1 MVWFSVLHS
10 ILFVPLSEKLTN
22 FCKVID
28 FVQQNEYANPQELL
42 LKKHRYPDIPIQE
55 AALQIQARQ
64 KAKNKLPSWF
74 SVPAI
79 CYPSL
84 LSLEQCSSEST
95 ALFKAQLLS
104 GNTLMDL
111 TGGMGVDTAAF
122 SQRFENVFY
131 IEQNPEL
138 CEVTRYNFEQ
148 LGITNVQYI
157 ATTSEIWLSN
167 LTQQVDWIYLD
178 PARRDNVGG
187 KLVRL
192 QECEPDIVGLKDV
205 LFNKSSHILLK
216 ASPML
221 DIDLAIREL
230 KHIVKVYIVAVENEV
245 KELLFH
251 LEKTTEKEPEIEAI
265 NLSKHGKVISSF
277 QFYRG
282 NEGYAQ
288 ISFTLPQDYLYEP
301 NSAVLKAGAFKSIA
315 STFSLNKLH
324 SNSHLYTSESLQT
337 DFPGRI
343 FKIMAVC
350 KLDKKELQ
358 SFLPEGKANISVRNF
373 PMSVEDIRKKTGIR
387 DGGNIYLFATTD
399 CQNRKIVLVCEKIDI
414 TIQE

>member
-1 MVWFSVLHS
+1 MVWFSVLDI
-10 ILFVPLSEKLTN
+10 ILPVPLSEKLTN
-22 FCKVID
+22 FSKVID
-28 FVQQNEYANPQELL
+28 FVQQHEYANPQDLL
-42 LKKHRYPDIPIQE
+42 LKKHRYPDIPVQE

-74 SVPAI
+74 SIPTI

-104 GNTLMDL
+104 GHILVDL

-122 SQRFENVFY
+122 SKQFAQVFY

-138 CEVTRYNFEQ
+138 CEVTQYNFEQ
-148 LGITNVQYI
+148 LGITNVQHI
-157 ATTSEIWLSN
+157 SATSETWLSSFS
-167 LTQQVDWIYLD
+167 QHVDWIYID
-178 PARRDNVGG
+178 PARRNDAGG
-187 KLVRL
+187 KVVRL
-192 QECEPDIVGLKDV
+192 QDCVPDILGLKDI
-205 LFNKSSHILLK
+205 LFGKASHLLLK

-221 DIDLAIREL
+221 DIDLAINEL
-230 KHIVKVYIVAVENEV
+230 KNVVKVYVVAVENEV

-251 LEKTTEKEPEIEAI
+251 LVKAFNGEPEIETV
-265 NLSKHGKVISSF
+265 NLNKSGSTVSLF
-277 QFYRG
+277 QFYRSHEG
-282 NEGYAQ
+282 NSEV
-288 ISFTLPQDYLYEP
+288 SFTLPQTYLYEP
-301 NSAVLKAGAFKSIA
+301 NAAVLKAGAFRCIA

-324 SNSHLYTSESLQT
+324 SNSHLYTSESLHT

-358 SFLPEGKANISVRNF
+358 SFLPDGKANISVRNF

-387 DGGNIYLFATTD
+387 DGGEQYLFATTD
-399 CQNRKIVLVCEKIDI
+399 CQNRKIILVCQKIEA
-414 TIQE
+414 IQK

>member
-1 MVWFSVLHS
+1 MVWFSVLH
-10 ILFVPLSEKLTN
+10 ITLPVPLSEKLTN

-28 FVQQNEYANPQELL
+28 FVQQHEFANPQELL
-42 LKKHRYPDIPIQE
+42 LKKHRYPDIPVQE

-64 KAKNKLPSWF
+64 KAKSKLPSWF
-74 SVPAI
+74 AIPTI

-95 ALFKAQLLS
+95 ALFKARLLS

-122 SQRFENVFY
+122 SQQFEKVFY

-148 LGITNVQYI
+148 LGITNVQHI
-157 ATTSEIWLSN
+157 SATSETWLSSFS
-167 LTQQVDWIYLD
+167 QHVDWIYID
-178 PARRDNVGG
+178 PARRNEAGG
-187 KLVRL
+187 KVVRL
-192 QECEPDIVGLKDV
+192 QDCVPDILGLKDI
-205 LFNKSSHILLK
+205 LFSKASHLLLK

-221 DIDLAIREL
+221 DIDVATNEL
-230 KHIVKVYIVAVENEV
+230 KNVVKVYVVAVENEV

-251 LEKTTEKEPEIEAI
+251 LMEAFNGEPEIETV
-265 NLSKHGKVISSF
+265 NLNKSGGTISSF
-277 QFYRG
+277 QFYRSLEG
-282 NEGYAQ
+282 NSEV
-288 ISFTLPQDYLYEP
+288 SFTLPQTYLYEP
-301 NSAVLKAGAFKSIA
+301 NVAVLKAGAFRSVASSFSI
-315 STFSLNKLH
+315 NKLH

-343 FKIMAVC
+343 FKIVAIS

-399 CQNRKIVLVCEKIDI
+399 CQNRKIVLVCEKID